1 MPEKTEATR
10 DLVLKYF
17 HSWQKPPNFDEMA
30 ECFSDDAEI
39 DLGVTTLRGGK
50 AFKDAVGRGESTWLG
65 VKLLESVFS
74 ENEAALFYEGMEEA
88 SGVRHRVAEHL
99 TVEGGKI
106 ARMRAAFCKIGRGAE
121 GPGIKL
127 EDARYDDQEEGAGN
141 GKCG

>member
-1 MPEKTEATR
+1 MPVKTDATR
-10 DLVLKYF
+10 ELVMKYF

-30 ECFSDDAEI
+30 DCFSADAEI

-74 ENEAALFYEGMEEA
+74 GNEAALFYEGMEEA
-88 SGVRHRVAEHL
+88 TGVRHRVAEHL

-106 ARMRAAFCKIGRGAE
+106 ARMRAAICKIGRRAE
-121 GPGIKL
+121 APGVKA
-127 EDARYDDQEEGAGN
+127 EDERQADKEARGGN
-141 GKCG
+141 GKCS